1 MIIYEG
7 REHTNTTNHTMNDP
21 LHLGKY
27 PSVAYPYLNQETNT
41 LKSKTPGTTNSLVL
55 RAQCEGQING
65 SFNDDYL
72 ISFFRG
78 RIGNR
83 KQLSLKHHLQAEAEE
98 GLGVGGQIN
107 MAIDFTPSKERN
119 NEDWLDCHLLP
130 SFDQN
135 LYK

>member
-1 MIIYEG
+1 
-7 REHTNTTNHTMNDP
+7 MNDP

-65 SFNDDYL
+65 SFNDDFTDNL

-78 RIGNR
+78 RICNR
-83 KQLSLKHHLQAEAEE
+83 KQLSLKHHLQA
-98 GLGVGGQIN
+98 GGGGTGGRGT
-107 MAIDFTPSKERN
+107 DKHG
-119 NEDWLDCHLLP
+119 D
-130 SFDQN
+130 
-135 LYK
+135 